1 MEIYT
6 NDPDPHGAFVRGS
19 FCLKRA
25 ALWEEVCAPWKDGVL
40 KRRTR
45 SQAS

>member
-1 MEIYT
+1 MESYT

-19 FCLKRA
+19 FRLERA
-25 ALWEEVCAPWKDGVL
+25 ALREEVCAPWKDGVQ
-40 KRRTR
+40 KRQTR